1 MKTNSLLLGMLLI
14 LGFSES
20 RAQEKKQLTLS
31 EAISLATT
39 QSNRATL
46 ADTKIATS
54 QYEVQTVKNNRYPS
68 LKLSG
73 QFQRLTGAEI
83 NSKLG
88 SSEPTDGSE
97 PAAAS
102 PKVDQL
108 ILGQASL
115 ALPVFSGFKIKNN
128 IKASESRYQAEVFN
142 AKNTKEQL
150 AMNTIILYVNLY
162 KAQQS
167 VSLIQENLKS
177 SQQRVKDFTAM
188 EENGLIARND
198 LLKSQLQSSNIQ
210 LSLEDAKK
218 KVSTLNYQLVNL
230 LKLNEGTQ
238 IVPEEA
244 VFQNSL
250 AEKGS
255 FNENDALTSR
265 SDLESLKWMQ
275 KASESN
281 IKVAE
286 GNYYPSVNL
295 LGGYAALNLKNALEV
310 NNAMNFGVGVSYDL
324 SSIFKNGKDVKLAR
338 SIASETKQS
347 ADILTDQIKVEVQE
361 AQENYA
367 LSQKQ
372 YKVYQEA
379 VTQAGENYR
388 IVKDKYDNG
397 LSDTN
402 DLLEADVQDLQA
414 KLNEA
419 FSKADIA
426 QSYYE
431 LLNASGKLTDSFN
444 LTSKN

>member
-14 LGFSES
+14 LGFAES

-39 QSNRATL
+39 QSNQATL
-46 ADTKIATS
+46 ADTKITTS

-97 PAAAS
+97 PATAS

-128 IKASESRYQAEVFN
+128 IKASENRYQAEVFN

-167 VSLIQENLKS
+167 VTLIQDNLKA

-218 KVSTLNYQLVNL
+218 KVSTINYQLVNL

-255 FNENDALTSR
+255 FNENDALASR

-310 NNAMNFGVGVSYDL
+310 NNAINFGVGVSYDL

-426 QSYYE
+426 QSYFE

>member
-1 MKTNSLLLGMLLI
+1 MKTNPLLLGMLLI
-14 LGFSES
+14 LGFAEAT
-20 RAQEKKQLTLS
+20 AQEKRPLTLN

-39 QSNRATL
+39 QSNEAGL
-46 ADTKIATS
+46 ADTKTVTS
-54 QYEVQTVKNNRYPS
+54 KYELETVKNNRYPS
-68 LKLSG
+68 LKISG
-73 QFQRLTGAEI
+73 QYQRLTEANI
-83 NSKLG
+83 HSKVALG
-88 SSEPTDGSE
+88 GSE
-97 PAAAS
+97 PAEGETTSS
-102 PKVDQL
+102 PKVNQL

-115 ALPVFSGFKIKNN
+115 SVPIFSGFKLKNSVR
-128 IKASESRYQAEVFN
+128 ASESRYQAELFN

-167 VSLIQENLKS
+167 VRLIEENLKS
-177 SQQRVKDFTAM
+177 SKQRVKDFTAM

-198 LLKSQLQSSNIQ
+198 LLKSQLQSSNVE

-218 KVSTLNYQLVNL
+218 NVSTINYQLVNL
-230 LKLNEGTQ
+230 LKLPEGTQ
-238 IVPEEA
+238 IAPDNA
-244 VFQNSL
+244 VFTNSG
-250 AEKGS
+250 APKTS
-255 FNENDALTSR
+255 INENDALAGR
-265 SDLESLKWMQ
+265 SDLEALKWMQ
-275 KASESN
+275 KASEDN

-286 GNYYPSVNL
+286 ANYYPSVSL
-295 LGGYAALNLKNALEV
+295 TGGYVAFNLKNVLEV
-310 NNAMNFGVGVSYDL
+310 NNAINFGVGVSYDL

-338 SIASETKQS
+338 SQASETKQS
-347 ADILTDQIKVEVQE
+347 ADILTDRIKVEVQE

-379 VTQAGENYR
+379 IVQASENFR

-402 DLLEADVQDLQA
+402 DLLEADVQELQA

-431 LLNASGKLTDSFN
+431 LLTASGKLTDSFN
-444 LTSKN
+444 ITKN

>member
-1 MKTNSLLLGMLLI
+1 MKTNSLLLGALLI
-14 LGFSES
+14 LGFAES
-20 RAQEKKQLTLS
+20 RAQEKKPLTLN

-39 QSNRATL
+39 QSNEANL

-54 QYEVQTVKNNRYPS
+54 KYETQTIKNSRYPS

-83 NSKLG
+83 TSKLG
-88 SSEPTDGSE
+88 GSE
-97 PAAAS
+97 PADGETAPAS

-115 ALPVFSGFKIKNN
+115 SIPVFSGFKISNN
-128 IKASESRYQAEVFN
+128 IKASENRYQAEVFN

-150 AMNTIILYVNLY
+150 AMNAVILYVNLY

-177 SQQRVKDFTAM
+177 AQQRVKDFKAM

-198 LLKSQLQSSNIQ
+198 LLKSQLQSSNIE

-218 KVSTLNYQLVNL
+218 KVSTINYQLVNL

-238 IVPEEA
+238 IVPEES
-244 VFQNSL
+244 VFANSL
-250 AEKGS
+250 AQRASVTEI
-255 FNENDALTSR
+255 DALAGR
-265 SDLESLKWMQ
+265 SDLESLKWLE
-275 KASESN
+275 KASEAD
-281 IKVAE
+281 IKKAE
-286 GNYYPSVNL
+286 GNYYPSINL

-310 NNAMNFGVGVSYDL
+310 KNAMNFGVGVSYDL
-324 SSIFKNGKDVKLAR
+324 SSIFKNGKDVKLAK

-347 ADILTDQIKVEVQE
+347 ADILTDRIKVEVQE

-367 LSQKQ
+367 LSLKQ
-372 YKVYQEA
+372 FKVYQEA
-379 VTQAGENYR
+379 VVQADENYR

-444 LTSKN
+444 LTPKN

>member
-14 LGFSES
+14 FGFTES
-20 RAQEKKQLTLS
+20 RAQEKKPLTLH

-39 QSNRATL
+39 QSNQATL
-46 ADTKIATS
+46 ADTRIATS
-54 QYEVQTVKNNRYPS
+54 GFELATVKNNRYPS
-68 LKLSG
+68 LKISG
-73 QFQRLTGAEI
+73 QYQRLADAQVKSNFGT
-83 NSKLG
+83 
-88 SSEPTDGSE
+88 SSEPEEGAE
-97 PAAAS
+97 PTAS
-102 PKVDQL
+102 PKVNQL

-115 ALPVFSGFKIKNN
+115 AMPIFSGFKLKNSV
-128 IKASESRYQAEVFN
+128 KASESKYQSEVFN
-142 AKNTKEQL
+142 AKSTKEQL
-150 AMNTIILYVNLY
+150 AMNTVILYVNLY

-198 LLKSQLQSSNIQ
+198 LLKSQLQSSNIE

-218 KVSTLNYQLVNL
+218 NVSTINYQLVNL
-230 LKLNEGTQ
+230 LKLEEGTQ
-238 IVPEEA
+238 IVPEESI
-244 VFQNSL
+244 FTNSSSES
-250 AEKGS
+250 AS
-255 FNENDALTSR
+255 FSQNDALASR
-265 SDLESLKWMQ
+265 SDLESLRWLQ

-281 IKVAE
+281 VKVAE
-286 GNYYPSVNL
+286 GNYYPTVSL
-295 LGGYAALNLKNALEV
+295 SGGYVAFNLKNVLEV
-310 NNAMNFGVGVSYDL
+310 NNAMNVGVGVSYDL
-324 SSIFKNGKDVKLAR
+324 SSIFKNGKDVKLAK

-379 VTQAGENYR
+379 VTQADENYR

-419 FSKADIA
+419 FSKADIT
-426 QSYYE
+426 QSYYQ

-444 LTSKN
+444 LTPKN

>member
-1 MKTNSLLLGMLLI
+1 MKTNSLLLGLFLI
-14 LGFSES
+14 LGFAES
-20 RAQEKKQLTLS
+20 RAQEKKPLTLT

-39 QSNRATL
+39 KSNQATL
-46 ADTKIATS
+46 ADTKITTS
-54 QYEVQTVKNNRYPS
+54 GFELATVKNNRYPS
-68 LKLSG
+68 LKISG
-73 QFQRLTGAEI
+73 QYQRLADAHVKSNFGT
-83 NSKLG
+83 
-88 SSEPTDGSE
+88 SSEPEEGAE
-97 PAAAS
+97 PTSS
-102 PKVDQL
+102 PKVNQL
-108 ILGQASL
+108 MLGQASL
-115 ALPVFSGFKIKNN
+115 AVPIFSGFKLKNSV
-128 IKASESRYQAEVFN
+128 KASESKYQAEVFN
-142 AKNTKEQL
+142 AKSTKENL
-150 AMNTIILYVNLY
+150 AMNTVILYVNLY

-167 VSLIQENLKS
+167 VSLIQDNLKA

-198 LLKSQLQSSNIQ
+198 LLKSQLQSSNIE

-218 KVSTLNYQLVNL
+218 NVATINYQLVNL
-230 LKLNEGTQ
+230 LKLQEGTQ

-244 VFQNSL
+244 VFTNSSS
-250 AEKGS
+250 EKAS
-255 FNENDALTSR
+255 FSQNDALSSR
-265 SDLESLKWMQ
+265 SDLESLRWLQ

-286 GNYYPSVNL
+286 GNYYPTVSL
-295 LGGYAALNLKNALEV
+295 SGGYVAFNLKNVLEV
-310 NNAMNFGVGVSYDL
+310 NNAMNVGVGVSYDL
-324 SSIFKNGKDVKLAR
+324 SSIFKNGKDVKLAK

-361 AQENYA
+361 AQENYN
-367 LSQKQ
+367 LSLKQ
-372 YKVYQEA
+372 YRVYQEA
-379 VTQAGENYR
+379 VTQADENYR

-426 QSYYE
+426 QSYYQ

-444 LTSKN
+444 LTPKN

>member
-1 MKTNSLLLGMLLI
+1 MKTNSLLLGALLI
-14 LGFSES
+14 LGFAES
-20 RAQEKKQLTLS
+20 RAQEKKSLTLN

-39 QSNRATL
+39 QSNEANL

-54 QYEVQTVKNNRYPS
+54 KYESQTIKNSRYPN

-73 QFQRLTGAEI
+73 QFQRLTGAEVT
-83 NSKLG
+83 SKLG
-88 SSEPTDGSE
+88 GSQ
-97 PAAAS
+97 PAEGETPSAS

-108 ILGQASL
+108 VLGQASL
-115 ALPVFSGFKIKNN
+115 SIPVFSGFKISNN
-128 IKASESRYQAEVFN
+128 IKASENRYQAEIFN

-150 AMNTIILYVNLY
+150 AMNTVILYVNLY

-177 SQQRVKDFTAM
+177 AQQRVKDFTAM

-198 LLKSQLQSSNIQ
+198 LLKSQLQSSNIE

-218 KVSTLNYQLVNL
+218 KVSTINYQLVNL

-238 IVPEEA
+238 LIPEEA
-244 VFQNSL
+244 VFANSL
-250 AEKGS
+250 AQKASVTEI
-255 FNENDALTSR
+255 DALAGR
-265 SDLESLKWMQ
+265 SDLESLKWLE
-275 KASESN
+275 KASEN
-281 IKVAE
+281 DIKKAE

-310 NNAMNFGVGVSYDL
+310 KNAMNFGVGVSYDL
-324 SSIFKNGKDVKLAR
+324 SSIFKNGKDVKLAK

-347 ADILTDQIKVEVQE
+347 ADILTDKIKVEVQE

-367 LSQKQ
+367 LSLKQ
-372 YKVYQEA
+372 FKVYQEA
-379 VTQAGENYR
+379 VVQADENYR

-444 LTSKN
+444 LTPKN

>member
-1 MKTNSLLLGMLLI
+1 MKTNSLLLGLFLI
-14 LGFSES
+14 LGFAES
-20 RAQEKKQLTLS
+20 RAQEKKPLTLN

-39 QSNRATL
+39 QSNEANL

-54 QYEVQTVKNNRYPS
+54 KYETQTIKNLRYPS

-73 QFQRLTGAEI
+73 QFQRLTGAEVT
-83 NSKLG
+83 SKLG
-88 SSEPTDGSE
+88 SSEPADGE

-115 ALPVFSGFKIKNN
+115 SVPVFSGFKITNS
-128 IKASESRYQAEVFN
+128 IKASENRYQAEVFN

-150 AMNTIILYVNLY
+150 AMNAVILYVNLY

-177 SQQRVKDFTAM
+177 ARQRVKDFTAM

-198 LLKSQLQSSNIQ
+198 LLKSQLQSSNIE

-218 KVSTLNYQLVNL
+218 KVSTINYQLVNL

-238 IVPEEA
+238 IIPEES
-244 VFQNSL
+244 VFANSL
-250 AEKGS
+250 AQRASVTES
-255 FNENDALTSR
+255 DALSGR
-265 SDLESLKWMQ
+265 SDLESLKWLQ
-275 KASESN
+275 KASELD
-281 IKVAE
+281 IKKAE

-295 LGGYAALNLKNALEV
+295 MGGYAALNLKNALEV
-310 NNAMNFGVGVSYDL
+310 KNAMNFGVGVSYDL

-347 ADILTDQIKVEVQE
+347 TDILTDRIKVEVQE

-367 LSQKQ
+367 LSLKQ
-372 YKVYQEA
+372 FKVYQEA
-379 VTQAGENYR
+379 VVQADENYR

-444 LTSKN
+444 LTPKN

>member
-1 MKTNSLLLGMLLI
+1 MKTNSLLLGLLLI

-88 SSEPTDGSE
+88 SSEPTNGSE
-97 PAAAS
+97 PATAS

-295 LGGYAALNLKNALEV
+295 LGGYAALNLRNALEV

-324 SSIFKNGKDVKLAR
+324 SSVFKNGKDVKLAR

-379 VTQAGENYR
+379 VTQASENYR

-426 QSYYE
+426 QSYFE

-444 LTSKN
+444 LTPKN

>member
-1 MKTNSLLLGMLLI
+1 MKTNSLLLGALLI
-14 LGFSES
+14 LGFAES
-20 RAQEKKQLTLS
+20 RAQEKKSLTLN

-39 QSNRATL
+39 QSNEANL

-54 QYEVQTVKNNRYPS
+54 KYESQTIKNSRYPN

-73 QFQRLTGAEI
+73 QFQRLTGAEVT
-83 NSKLG
+83 SKLG
-88 SSEPTDGSE
+88 GSQ
-97 PAAAS
+97 PAEGETPSAS

-108 ILGQASL
+108 VLGQASL
-115 ALPVFSGFKIKNN
+115 SIPVFSGFKISNN
-128 IKASESRYQAEVFN
+128 IKASENRYQAEIFN

-150 AMNTIILYVNLY
+150 AMNTVILYVNLY

-177 SQQRVKDFTAM
+177 AQQRVKDFTAM

-198 LLKSQLQSSNIQ
+198 LLKSQLQSSNIE

-218 KVSTLNYQLVNL
+218 KVSTINYQLVNL

-238 IVPEEA
+238 LIPEEA
-244 VFQNSL
+244 VFANSL
-250 AEKGS
+250 AQKASVTEI
-255 FNENDALTSR
+255 DALAGR
-265 SDLESLKWMQ
+265 SDLESLKWLE
-275 KASESN
+275 KASEN
-281 IKVAE
+281 DIKKAE

-310 NNAMNFGVGVSYDL
+310 KNAMNFGVGVSYDL
-324 SSIFKNGKDVKLAR
+324 SSIFKNGKDVKLAK

-347 ADILTDQIKVEVQE
+347 ADILTDRIKVEVQE

-367 LSQKQ
+367 LSLKQ
-372 YKVYQEA
+372 FKVYQEA
-379 VTQAGENYR
+379 VVQADENYR

-444 LTSKN
+444 LTPKN

>member
-1 MKTNSLLLGMLLI
+1 MKTNSLLLGMLL
-14 LGFSES
+14 LFGFAES
-20 RAQEKKQLTLS
+20 RAQEKKPLTLS

-39 QSNRATL
+39 QSNQANL

-54 QYEVQTVKNNRYPS
+54 GFEVQTVKNNRYPS

-88 SSEPTDGSE
+88 TAEPADGSE
-97 PAAAS
+97 PATAS

-128 IKASESRYQAEVFN
+128 IKASENRYQAEVFN

-150 AMNTIILYVNLY
+150 AMNTIVLYVNLY

-198 LLKSQLQSSNIQ
+198 LLKSQLQSSNIE

-218 KVSTLNYQLVNL
+218 KVSTINYQLVNL

-238 IVPEEA
+238 IIPEEA
-244 VFQNSL
+244 IFQNSL
-250 AEKGS
+250 AERGS
-255 FNENDALTSR
+255 FNENDALASR

-310 NNAMNFGVGVSYDL
+310 NNAINFGVGVSYDL
-324 SSIFKNGKDVKLAR
+324 SSIFKNGKDVKLAK

-361 AQENYA
+361 AQENFSLA
-367 LSQKQ
+367 QKQ
-372 YKVYQEA
+372 YRVYQEA
-379 VTQAGENYR
+379 VTQADENYR

-426 QSYYE
+426 QSYFE

-444 LTSKN
+444 LTPKN

>member
-1 MKTNSLLLGMLLI
+1 MKTNPLLLGMLLI
-14 LGFSES
+14 LGFAEAT
-20 RAQEKKQLTLS
+20 AQEKRPLTLN

-39 QSNRATL
+39 QSNEAGL
-46 ADTKIATS
+46 ADTKTVTS
-54 QYEVQTVKNNRYPS
+54 KYELETVKNNRYPS
-68 LKLSG
+68 LKISG
-73 QFQRLTGAEI
+73 QYQRLTEANI
-83 NSKLG
+83 HSKVALG
-88 SSEPTDGSE
+88 GSE
-97 PAAAS
+97 PAEGETTSS
-102 PKVDQL
+102 PKVNQL

-115 ALPVFSGFKIKNN
+115 SVPIFSGFKLKNSVR
-128 IKASESRYQAEVFN
+128 ASESRYQAELFN

-167 VSLIQENLKS
+167 VRLIEENLKS

-198 LLKSQLQSSNIQ
+198 LLKSQLQSSNVE

-218 KVSTLNYQLVNL
+218 NVSTINYQLVNL
-230 LKLNEGTQ
+230 LKLPEGTQ
-238 IVPEEA
+238 IAPDNA
-244 VFQNSL
+244 VFTNSG
-250 AEKGS
+250 APKDS
-255 FNENDALTSR
+255 INENDALAGR
-265 SDLESLKWMQ
+265 SDLEALKWMQ
-275 KASESN
+275 KASEDN

-286 GNYYPSVNL
+286 ANYYPSVSL
-295 LGGYAALNLKNALEV
+295 TGGYVAFNLKNVLEV
-310 NNAMNFGVGVSYDL
+310 NNAINFGVGVSYDL

-338 SIASETKQS
+338 SQASETKQS
-347 ADILTDQIKVEVQE
+347 ADILTDRIKVEVQE

-379 VTQAGENYR
+379 IVQASENFR

-402 DLLEADVQDLQA
+402 DLLEADVQELQA

-431 LLNASGKLTDSFN
+431 LLTASGKLTDSFN
-444 LTSKN
+444 ITKN